1 MTSQALR
8 GKNGGMTLQQARKES
23 ASPAAPGALA
33 DFLRAHRARITPEQ
47 AGVATYGAVRR
58 VPGLRREEL
67 AQLAGVS
74 VNYYTRLEQGEAMN
88 PSPGVVTALARAL
101 QLDEDAA
108 AYLHTIAG
116 TTQPAA
122 SGMTEAEDSE
132 ADMSF
137 TFDRLVEHMPG
148 TAAITLSATNDVL
161 SYNQLAYQ
169 LFFFHLDLAEQWNT
183 HRLLF
188 TDPYT
193 RDLYRYW
200 NEEASLAVASLRFHA
215 ASTPDDTA
223 VQALV
228 GELCVTSRE
237 FARLWAG
244 HPVRRCTRGTKHLIH
259 PEYGTWIWNTKS
271 STPPTATDAASS
283 STPLLQKQPPQ
294 THSL

>member
-1 MTSQALR
+1 
-8 GKNGGMTLQQARKES
+8 MTLQQAQKES
-23 ASPAAPGALA
+23 PSPAAPSALA

-47 AGVATYGAVRR
+47 AGVATYGAIRR

-74 VNYYTRLEQGEAMN
+74 VNYYTRLEQSEAMN

-161 SYNQLAYQ
+161 SYNQLSHQ
-169 LFFFHLDLAEQWNT
+169 LFFSHLDPAEQAVFNRWNT

-188 TDPYT
+188 TDPST
-193 RDLYRYW
+193 RGLYRYW
-200 NEEASLAVASLRFHA
+200 NEEAALAVASLRFHA
-215 ASTPDDTA
+215 ASAPDDAA

-228 GELCVTSRE
+228 GELCVTSSE
-237 FARLWAG
+237 FARLWAE
-244 HPVRRCTRGTKHLIH
+244 HPVRRCTRGAKHLIH
-259 PEYGTWIWNTKS
+259 PEYGELDLEYQVLHAPDGDGRRILIH
-271 STPPTATDAASS
+271 TAAPGTTSAGA
-283 STPLLQKQPPQ
+283 L
-294 THSL
+294 SLMRESAT

>member
-1 MTSQALR
+1 
-8 GKNGGMTLQQARKES
+8 MTLQQAREES
-23 ASPAAPGALA
+23 ASPAARSALA

-47 AGVATYGAVRR
+47 AEVATYGAVRR

-108 AYLHTIAG
+108 TYLHAIAD
-116 TTQPAA
+116 TARPAA
-122 SGMTEAEDSE
+122 SSTIDGDNSE
-132 ADMSF
+132 AGMSL

-161 SYNQLAYQ
+161 SCNQLAYH
-169 LFFFHLDLAEQWNT
+169 LFFSHLDPAEQWNT

-188 TDPYT
+188 ADPYT

-215 ASTPDDTA
+215 ASAPDDAA

-228 GELCVTSRE
+228 GELCVTSSE
-237 FARLWAG
+237 FARLWAE

-259 PEYGTWIWNTKS
+259 PEYGDLDLEYQVLHAPDGDGRRILIH
-271 STPPTATDAASS
+271 TAAPGTTSADALR
-283 STPLLQKQPPQ
+283 LLA
-294 THSL
+294 

>member
-1 MTSQALR
+1 
-8 GKNGGMTLQQARKES
+8 
-23 ASPAAPGALA
+23 
-33 DFLRAHRARITPEQ
+33 
-47 AGVATYGAVRR
+47 
-58 VPGLRREEL
+58 
-67 AQLAGVS
+67 
-74 VNYYTRLEQGEAMN
+74 
-88 PSPGVVTALARAL
+88 
-101 QLDEDAA
+101 
-108 AYLHTIAG
+108 
-116 TTQPAA
+116 
-122 SGMTEAEDSE
+122 MTEAEDSE